1 MTKVGFLLLAI
12 SALSIGCKK
21 GGGSGGD
28 DCATAVDKVVTLAMP
43 EEIKQ
48 MPPDKQTKV
57 VAKFRGAFEASCKE
71 DGWPADGKK
80 CIAAAKTK
88 DDLDKCEKSMES
100 VEEKI
105 EKRVEAVQK
114 EVQAEE
120 GGGGAPPPTDP
131 AAGGGSAPTPP
142 PSGGGGAAGGGDG
155 DVAKFIADYEAL
167 RDKLC
172 ACTDKACAEKAKA
185 DADAHE
191 RSAKDKGLRPPT
203 PEENKKFEA
212 VENQINECARKF

>member
-1 MTKVGFLLLAI
+1 MTKVGFLFLAI

-21 GGGSGGD
+21 GGGGGGD
-28 DCATAVDKVVTLAMP
+28 DCAAAVDKVVTLAMP
-43 EEIKQ
+43 DEIKQ

-57 VAKFRGAFEASCKE
+57 VAKFRGAFAASCKE
-71 DGWPADGKK
+71 DNWPADGKK

-88 DDLDKCEKSMES
+88 DELDKCEKAMES

-105 EKRVEAVQK
+105 EKRMEAVQK

-120 GGGGAPPPTDP
+120 GGAPPPTDP
-131 AAGGGSAPTPP
+131 APP
-142 PSGGGGAAGGGDG
+142 PSTAPPGGGGGAAAGGGDG

-212 VENQINECARKF
+212 VEDQINECARKF